1 MAPDSGLPY
10 PQVGIPQPHALQF
23 LLLCHTGTSPTPLR
37 EPSFAARRV
46 QGQYTQCGFVSGL
59 SSQPSVACRQV
70 QNYIANLQVNYNT
83 SKASNLLTA
92 LSPRIKT
99 LAYRLTIFLWFEGST
114 RSKASP
120 YALCP
125 VCSLSLYQHTMPT
138 ALYAL
143 PTDRRMHPSSRAV

>member
-1 MAPDSGLPY
+1 MGALLEAGWSLVVVVPGLF
-10 PQVGIPQPHALQF
+10 HS
-23 LLLCHTGTSPTPLR
+23 LLSLW
-37 EPSFAARRV
+37 
-46 QGQYTQCGFVSGL
+46 
-59 SSQPSVACRQV
+59 QV

-99 LAYRLTIFLWFEGST
+99 LAHRLTIFLWFEGST

-143 PTDRRMHPSSRAV
+143 PTDRRAHPSSRAV